1 MLNDKFISWRVDS
14 LTSEVLCLSWVSWE
28 LYQTRQHAFFTTH
41 QHLIERQ
48 CVFGTPHLPCPILK
62 VCVPAGLSYS
72 VSTLYIFTPDF
83 CLKLTFGLALLC
95 QIILSPCIR
104 VTSSPQPR
112 WRNCSDGDGLL
123 NLLKRTQIVIFF
135 LGLSG
140 LLATSQSYSR
150 STSQQAVC
158 RLHSLS
164 VWCHSCACKESS
176 AAKETRYC
184 HYRKRRLTIVAN
196 LQANVSAH
204 SEDQGSSYP
213 FLSPQPPA
221 RFRGYKSFNHT
232 ANVTAPETCLRS
244 TRLL

>member
-1 MLNDKFISWRVDS
+1 MHFCAKSFS
-14 LTSEVLCLSWVSWE
+14 LLAYVWLHRHS
-28 LYQTRQHAFFTTH
+28 HADET
-41 QHLIERQ
+41 
-48 CVFGTPHLPCPILK
+48 
-62 VCVPAGLSYS
+62 
-72 VSTLYIFTPDF
+72 
-83 CLKLTFGLALLC
+83 AL
-95 QIILSPCIR
+95 QWS
-104 VTSSPQPR
+104 
-112 WRNCSDGDGLL
+112 DGLL